1 MSRGSEHELAR
12 LQQEVT
18 ARQYYPRSPKR
29 ISETISRLLTRRG
42 YAQIQVD
49 QQRSEAWAN
58 AVGKTLA
65 KHSRVGNLRRG
76 VLEVIV
82 RNSSAVQELTF
93 QKRRL
98 VKRMKTALPNIEI
111 RDLRFRVGV
120 ID

>member
-1 MSRGSEHELAR
+1 MFRDSEQELAR
-12 LQQEVT
+12 LQKDVS
-18 ARQYYPRSPKR
+18 ARQYYPRSPQR

-42 YAQIQVD
+42 YAQIQGD
-49 QQRSEAWAN
+49 QQRGEAWAQ
-58 AVGKTLA
+58 AAGQTLA

-98 VKRMKTALPNIEI
+98 VKRMKTALPNI
-111 RDLRFRVGV
+111 
-120 ID
+120 